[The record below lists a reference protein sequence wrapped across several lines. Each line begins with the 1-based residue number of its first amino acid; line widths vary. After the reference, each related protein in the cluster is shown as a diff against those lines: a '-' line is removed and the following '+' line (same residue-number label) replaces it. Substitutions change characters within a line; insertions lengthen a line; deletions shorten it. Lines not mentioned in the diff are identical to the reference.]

1 MMFTKQKLLTSNI
14 YTHSV
19 QFPLSFTNKSLY
31 FRVEIFEGSPLP
43 ISKLRVFSV
52 NVWFINTV
60 INSHWAILIFQ

>member
-19 QFPLSFTNKSLY
+19 QFPLTFTNKSLC

-43 ISKLRVFSV
+43 ISKL
-52 NVWFINTV
+52 
-60 INSHWAILIFQ
+60 